1 MTVVG
6 AYDRRGNAMR
16 VNKWGVGVILAAS
29 VLLTGCAGGGSDKPA
44 DAKPSDAA
52 QEESAA
58 PESNCPELKEGATIE
73 GAVLSE
79 CLVAAT
85 ADSEGFAAKVTTL
98 GMESTSRYSPA
109 DAAIETISPMGSM
122 VIIGDDVWVKSSTS
136 EWQVADPASADPVI
150 AGLSTA
156 AASLDVNDPI
166 GMAGTLDGEFT
177 VTGTGTRLG
186 QDVFVL
192 TGTAQSQG
200 VDVETTFEVTADYV
214 SLASKASTE
223 LEGQAIE
230 STMEVTEWDV
240 KQDIVAP
247 L

>member
-1 MTVVG
+1 
-6 AYDRRGNAMR
+6 MR

-29 VLLTGCAGGGSDKPA
+29 VLLTGCAGGSDKPA
-44 DAKPSDAA
+44 EEKPSGAA
-52 QEESAA
+52 QEETSA
-58 PESNCPELKEGATIE
+58 PQSDCPELKEGATID

-98 GMESTSRYSPA
+98 GMESNSRYSPA

-136 EWQVADPASADPVI
+136 EWQVADPASSDPVI
-150 AGLSTA
+150 SGLSTA
-156 AASLDVNDPI
+156 AASIDVSDPI

-186 QDVFVL
+186 QDVYVL

-200 VDVETTFEVTADYV
+200 VDVETTFEITADYV

-223 LEGQAIE
+223 VEGQAIE